1 MQPVQGNGARVNKNI
16 SSKIVKISISK
27 GVMAGD
33 VQSMRQARQLF
44 GRHFAREASKKFL
57 KQTTWRGMVVIFLI
71 SFGTPFGRCR
81 VKNADLKLQG

>member
-27 GVMAGD
+27 GAGD

-57 KQTTWRGMVVIFLI
+57 KQTTWCGRVVIFLI